1 MPNKIKIKYINPRI
15 TEFAPND
22 LVVDVKNGDLYF
34 KSNHALYKV
43 LTEVN
48 ELFETSVGDLKSG
61 VAPGAVTGSGLGGSK
76 NGQFIFNNDGKS
88 GGTDGFTFDTG
99 SSAITVSSL
108 ISTASFSTVTE
119 FNEKSSFTGAS
130 LNISSPITA
139 SGTISS
145 SGDFLIGGGNRFL
158 IESAITASAPISSS
172 AKISSPNITA
182 ISASI
187 NVAEVAE
194 IQGLPTSPRRLKISG
209 SVTMS
214 DNPNVERIF
223 VSHSIIMQSPAGGT
237 SATNNIIINRTDK
250 NQLVFYNHYGLGH
263 DYRFIFE
270 GKGASGLSQFPGY
283 FYTSGSG
290 KYGLKVG
297 ATTATEAL
305 PLIDGLTVAGVISS
319 SGTGSFGRVETTA
332 FTATSI
338 NHPDTDG
345 VIVVGTISSSGTGS
359 FGRVDAT
366 EISTTRITATS
377 ITSSIVTA
385 SIIYASGSN
394 IFGDAATDTHT
405 FTGHITASGNISASG
420 DVIARSGS
428 FDIISKTGDPDT
440 RIYFSDDDINIMV
453 GGINML
459 DFTEAGSD
467 EITFNEGAADLD
479 VRIEGEDDANL
490 LFTDASTPGRVGI
503 GTNSPAAKLDVDGN
517 INTNLHITASGD
529 ISASGTIY
537 GNDLQIQ
544 RGATF
549 NVNQEAAYDFKVRS
563 QNKDHTLYVDSN
575 KDKAGIGFNSPG
587 WNDLSSSLHIA
598 GDLTIDSHITAS
610 GNISASGNVIVEND
624 ITGSNLL
631 ITASGENVIKVANRG
646 ATLSKWEWH
655 RNDVRKWVIFNDG
668 RTSGLG
674 GQDSLVFK
682 HGVADDGND
691 HINFYMKPDDQTV
704 YFAGD
709 ISQSGNIITE
719 GNITASGIL
728 SMSGEGTHVIG
739 SNLNVIG
746 TLKSIGASND
756 FSGKITAS
764 KEIFTS
770 ESLEVTKHITA
781 SGTASIKGDIS
792 ASGTIEGISLKI
804 GGQNTLAFTSNTITV
819 GGAPTKIQGNVTA
832 SGDISASGD
841 IMTSENFIG
850 SRMTIGTVSNIII
863 STTQDQYFYGSTT
876 GLATAAW
883 NNTTTSPETL
893 TKQQAF
899 DSFLLPCAMNEVSMK
914 LNVRG
919 AANSNPTAWMYTG
932 SRVNGSDANIT
943 LGFAASASI
952 SESSAAVSSGTN
964 NYNLDITGSKAFS
977 TRAEDDVLVVYMKN
991 EGTAGNLRFNFILY
1005 GKTAE

>member
-1 MPNKIKIKYINPRI
+1 MPNKIKIKYRNPRR

-377 ITSSIVTA
+377 ITSSIVPRK
-385 SIIYASGSN
+385 GSV
-394 IFGDAATDTHT
+394 
-405 FTGHITASGNISASG
+405 S
-420 DVIARSGS
+420 R
-428 FDIISKTGDPDT
+428 
-440 RIYFSDDDINIMV
+440 
-453 GGINML
+453 
-459 DFTEAGSD
+459 
-467 EITFNEGAADLD
+467 
-479 VRIEGEDDANL
+479 
-490 LFTDASTPGRVGI
+490 
-503 GTNSPAAKLDVDGN
+503 
-517 INTNLHITASGD
+517 
-529 ISASGTIY
+529 
-537 GNDLQIQ
+537 
-544 RGATF
+544 
-549 NVNQEAAYDFKVRS
+549 
-563 QNKDHTLYVDSN
+563 
-575 KDKAGIGFNSPG
+575 
-587 WNDLSSSLHIA
+587 
-598 GDLTIDSHITAS
+598 
-610 GNISASGNVIVEND
+610 
-624 ITGSNLL
+624 
-631 ITASGENVIKVANRG
+631 
-646 ATLSKWEWH
+646 
-655 RNDVRKWVIFNDG
+655 
-668 RTSGLG
+668 
-674 GQDSLVFK
+674 
-682 HGVADDGND
+682 
-691 HINFYMKPDDQTV
+691 
-704 YFAGD
+704 
-709 ISQSGNIITE
+709 
-719 GNITASGIL
+719 
-728 SMSGEGTHVIG
+728 
-739 SNLNVIG
+739 
-746 TLKSIGASND
+746 
-756 FSGKITAS
+756 
-764 KEIFTS
+764 
-770 ESLEVTKHITA
+770 VTK
-781 SGTASIKGDIS
+781 
-792 ASGTIEGISLKI
+792 
-804 GGQNTLAFTSNTITV
+804 
-819 GGAPTKIQGNVTA
+819 
-832 SGDISASGD
+832 
-841 IMTSENFIG
+841 
-850 SRMTIGTVSNIII
+850 
-863 STTQDQYFYGSTT
+863 
-876 GLATAAW
+876 
-883 NNTTTSPETL
+883 
-893 TKQQAF
+893 
-899 DSFLLPCAMNEVSMK
+899 
-914 LNVRG
+914 
-919 AANSNPTAWMYTG
+919 
-932 SRVNGSDANIT
+932 
-943 LGFAASASI
+943 
-952 SESSAAVSSGTN
+952 
-964 NYNLDITGSKAFS
+964 
-977 TRAEDDVLVVYMKN
+977 VLY
-991 EGTAGNLRFNFILY
+991 L
-1005 GKTAE
+1005 